1 MFYLFLCPAT
11 VRVAGCL
18 SGALVEPRHWA
29 MADNAPANPLNNA
42 APVTEMMAD
51 DKTGGSTR
59 FSPRGRPVI
68 IGVNRVGLLALY
80 MKEVRRFLKVQTQTI
95 WAPAFTTLLFLAIFT
110 VALGREGRMVLGV
123 PFATFVAPGLIMM
136 AMMQNAFANSSFS
149 LLGGKIQGTI
159 IDYLMPP
166 LSPGEIMAGILAA
179 AMTRAIAVGFAV
191 ALAMALWPGV
201 SLAMA
206 HPWAVAW
213 FGLMGALLL
222 STAGLATSIW
232 AEKFDHNAAVT
243 NFIIA
248 PLSLLSGTFY
258 TIENLHGVFQTIS
271 RMNPFF
277 YVISGFRYG
286 FLGASDMGGG
296 DHVTGSAFGLLAL
309 NAVLL
314 AGVYALLKSGW
325 KLKS

>member
-1 MFYLFLCPAT
+1 
-11 VRVAGCL
+11 
-18 SGALVEPRHWA
+18 
-29 MADNAPANPLNNA
+29 MADTAPANPINNA
-42 APVTEMMAD
+42 APVTEMTSD
-51 DKTGGSTR
+51 DKSGGSIR
-59 FSPRGRPVI
+59 FSPRGVPVI
-68 IGVNRVGLLALY
+68 IGVNRVGLSALY

-110 VALGREGRMVLGV
+110 VALGREGREVLGV

-149 LLGGKIQGTI
+149 LLSGKMQGTI
-159 IDYLMPP
+159 IDLLMPP
-166 LSPGEIMAGILAA
+166 LSSGELMAGILAA

-201 SLAMA
+201 SLTMA
-206 HPWAVAW
+206 HPWAVLW
-213 FGLMGALLL
+213 FGLMGSMMLA
-222 STAGLATSIW
+222 TVGLATSIW

-258 TIENLHGVFQTIS
+258 VIENLHGVFQAVS
-271 RMNPFF
+271 RANPFF

-286 FLGASDMGGG
+286 FLGQSDMGAA
-296 DHVTGSAFGLLAL
+296 DHVMAAGAGLLVL
-309 NAVLL
+309 NIVLGV
-314 AGVYALLKSGW
+314 AVYALLRSGW

>member
-1 MFYLFLCPAT
+1 
-11 VRVAGCL
+11 
-18 SGALVEPRHWA
+18 
-29 MADNAPANPLNNA
+29 MAEDAQSYPLPGA
-42 APVTEMMAD
+42 APVTETTAD

-59 FSPRGRPVI
+59 FTPRGHPVI
-68 IGVNRVGLLALY
+68 TGLNRVGLLALY

-149 LLGGKIQGTI
+149 LLGGKMQGTI

-166 LSPGEIMAGILAA
+166 LSSGELMAGILGA
-179 AMTRAIAVGFAV
+179 AMTRAILVGLAV

-201 SLAMA
+201 SLAVA
-206 HPWAVAW
+206 HPWAVVW
-213 FGLMGALLL
+213 FALMGALMLA
-222 STAGLATSIW
+222 TVGLATSIW

-243 NFIIA
+243 NFIVA

-258 TIENLHGVFQTIS
+258 VIDNLHGIFQTIS
-271 RMNPFF
+271 RANPFF

-286 FLGASDMGGG
+286 FLGGSDIGERS
-296 DHVTGSAFGLLAL
+296 HVLAAAGGLLVL
-309 NAVLL
+309 NVVL
-314 AGVYALLKSGW
+314 AGGVYAILRSGW